1 MRTAQR
7 ESELASAYCEAL
19 YRATVAGAPVAF
31 TFSRRGGCALAAN
44 QLPPGAWA
52 IIAAA
57 NPWSL
62 PLDDARNAARTLALR
77 AELDAAHV
85 RWTCARNSAPDGVW
99 AEDSFLVDGIGRDG
113 ALAIGRRY
121 GQAATVWGTGIKGG
135 LLWTRSERWTVLG
148 AHLPRTTR

>member
-1 MRTAQR
+1 MRTARQ
-7 ESELASAYCEAL
+7 ESELASAYCEAQ
-19 YRATVAGAPVAF
+19 YRATVAGAPVEF
-31 TFSRRGGCALAAN
+31 TFSRRGGGALAAN
-44 QLPPGAWA
+44 QLPPGEWA

-57 NPWSL
+57 NPWSR

-85 RWTCARNSAPDGVW
+85 RWTCARNSAPDGAW
-99 AEDSFLVDGIGRDG
+99 AEESLLVEGIGRDG

-121 GQAATVWGTGIKGG
+121 GQAAAVWGAGIKCG

-148 AHLPRTTR
+148 AQLPGATR